1 MMMMVVSM
9 YLCNKKTHS
18 LVLDSILW
26 SKGGLETQLT
36 AVIFPHT
43 RNTLRSQIIS
53 IDAWW
58 ICLRGNKYFESNS
71 KNFLTYCNHFM
82 LYFIALIIMLSKN
95 KIKFAQF
102 KTTFKSSVKKVLLEI
117 RCQMDAIRDQSLGI
131 RIFRERF
138 FFLSHIYA
146 RRCQKKSFYE
156 FPFSVRN

>member
-1 MMMMVVSM
+1 MMMVVSK

-117 RCQMDAIRDQSLGI
+117 RCQMGCYTRSVSWHQDFSWK
-131 RIFRERF
+131 IFF
-138 FFLSHIYA
+138 SFTHICKALPKKIFLWISI
-146 RRCQKKSFYE
+146 F
-156 FPFSVRN
+156 N

>member
-1 MMMMVVSM
+1 MMMVVSK

-58 ICLRGNKYFESNS
+58 ICLRGNKYFESNG

-117 RCQMDAIRDQSLGI
+117 RCQMDAIYTRSVSWHQDFSWKI
-131 RIFRERF
+131 